1 MNKRVDLLKSDVKE
15 IFIKYLIP
23 SIAGMMGLS
32 LNILFDTIFIGQ
44 GVGSEGLAAL
54 NIAIPIF
61 NIFSSIALLLGI
73 GGATAVS
80 VSMGKKEYDKVNK
93 IFTTSM
99 IINVSIGIFLTV
111 IGIFFTEKICY
122 LLGATPDVLDMVK
135 SYLGVIVW
143 FSWAFLMSNTLTV
156 FVRNDKNPRLAMWSM
171 LIGNFANIVFDFV
184 FIFIFNWG
192 MKGAAIATT
201 MSPVITIILLSTHFI
216 RGNNTLKFKLD
227 KLKIDKNIINRIL
240 KNGFPSFIMEL
251 SSGLIIFAFNMSISN
266 IEGAIGV
273 SAYSIIANI
282 SLVCVAI
289 FNGIAQAIQP
299 IISINYGAKKYER
312 VHEALKLA
320 IKTSVIFGSIFYA
333 AGVLFPEKIVLLF
346 NSGDAKLMEMT
357 CGGIKLY
364 FIAFLFMGAN
374 IARVS
379 YFQSIENSKASTLVS
394 LCRGVIF
401 VLISLLILPM
411 ILGINGVWITIPI
424 VEVASMI
431 IACVCMKRIDL
442 NVSKNEEVLT

>member
-320 IKTSVIFGSIFYA
+320 IKTSVIFGAIFYA
-333 AGVLFPEKIVLLF
+333 SGVLFPEKIVLLF

>member
-122 LLGATPDVLDMVK
+122 LLGATPDVLNMVK

-320 IKTSVIFGSIFYA
+320 IKTSVIFGAIFYA
-333 AGVLFPEKIVLLF
+333 SGVLFPEKIVLLF

>member
-201 MSPVITIILLSTHFI
+201 MSPVITILLLSTHFI

-312 VHEALKLA
+312 VQEALKLA
-320 IKTSVIFGSIFYA
+320 IKTSVIFGAIFYV

>member
-122 LLGATPDVLDMVK
+122 LLGATPDVLNMVK

-320 IKTSVIFGSIFYA
+320 IKTSVIFGAIFYA
-333 AGVLFPEKIVLLF
+333 SGVLFPEKIVLLF

-424 VEVASMI
+424 VEVASII

>member
-320 IKTSVIFGSIFYA
+320 IKTSVIFGAIFYA

-357 CGGIKLY
+357 CRGIKLY